1 MLKRIF
7 NHPRAILGFYS
18 SIMRKNITPILLE
31 LLQGD
36 LADIR
41 ENILIFDREFNT
53 EMIQSN
59 YYKKLAVNSWDTY
72 RDLQKVFDSQICQ
85 MVGFGQE
92 NTLMIDSESEKV
104 QLWIE
109 NALIV
114 NQYVK
119 EDAEKLSLN

>member
-1 MLKRIF
+1 
-7 NHPRAILGFYS
+7 
-18 SIMRKNITPILLE
+18 
-31 LLQGD
+31 
-36 LADIR
+36 
-41 ENILIFDREFNT
+41 
-53 EMIQSN
+53 
-59 YYKKLAVNSWDTY
+59 
-72 RDLQKVFDSQICQ
+72 

-119 EDAEKLSLN
+119 EDAVKMSLN